1 MEPYGHEEASEAE
14 QPTPLE
20 EVAVVADAATLRQ
33 LAKFLLHVANQ
44 IDAHGGLFG
53 HEHFEDFD
61 PSVQRKPRFVVS
73 RPGGTLPLSGLPG
86 SASPLALHTC

>member
-1 MEPYGHEEASEAE
+1 MELYGYEEGSETE

-44 IDAHGGLFG
+44 IDAHGARFG

-61 PSVQRKPRFVVS
+61 RSAPRKPRFVVTG
-73 RPGGTLPLSGLPG
+73 RGGDV
-86 SASPLALHTC
+86 AS